1 MPDPTPTPT
10 PAPTPKPTRDRS
22 PINQEWIKELND
34 SEQIAAAAQKPAYAP
49 TLAPWNSTQGV
60 CAESGAGDSTGRAQ
74 GDIDAAK
81 VTAFAK
87 AVSDAQKLAGTATQ
101 KTTSKVGVT
110 NREAELM
117 GNLVELIQEVQKRA
131 KQKYEA
137 KNPTV
142 LKDYAVGGKW
152 YNTRAVLE
160 QTATNILGKLATD
173 TLPGIDAAKVAA
185 LQKALDDYR
194 QVQTDQTGGQA
205 DATTDRANLEAA
217 VKDIIVRRREIQ
229 FAADAAW
236 PHTNKTNA
244 GIRAEFKLPT
254 DRALT

>member
-1 MPDPTPTPT
+1 MPDPIPTPTPT
-10 PAPTPKPTRDRS
+10 PAPTPKAKRDHS

-49 TLAPWNSTQGV
+49 TLA
-60 CAESGAGDSTGRAQ
+60 E

-152 YNTRAVLE
+152 YNTRTILE
-160 QTATNILGKLATD
+160 QTATNILGKLAAD

-185 LQKALDDYR
+185 LQKALNDYK
-194 QVQTDQTGGQA
+194 QVQTDQIGGQA
-205 DATTDRANLEAA
+205 DATTDRANLEVA
-217 VKDIIVRRREIQ
+217 VKDIVARRREIQ

-236 PHTNKTNA
+236 PHTNKANA
-244 GIRAEFKLPT
+244 GIRTEFKLPT